1 MQLRI
6 LRCYL
11 KHYPKWK
18 HYDLSIDKQRELI
31 LNSEI
36 LGREEEY
43 VDEVITKPINLNTSG
58 GIQRNIFV
66 DRNEWFNKHRDS
78 NKKPTAK
85 IYWYVDIDGRENL
98 KQLVDDLDVK
108 ETYISADFTADYSF
122 YEVEPD
128 ALITEDTE
136 SAVFYQTIFEMLRN
150 KVSLREIAKSVSNE
164 EMSITHTAVGNLKE
178 SAGW

>member
-1 MQLRI
+1 MRI

-11 KHYPKWK
+11 KHYSKWK
-18 HYDLSIDKQRELI
+18 HYDLSFDKQRELI

-66 DRNEWFNKHRDS
+66 DKNEWFNKHRDT

-98 KQLVDDLDVK
+98 K
-108 ETYISADFTADYSF
+108 
-122 YEVEPD
+122 
-128 ALITEDTE
+128 
-136 SAVFYQTIFEMLRN
+136 
-150 KVSLREIAKSVSNE
+150 
-164 EMSITHTAVGNLKE
+164 
-178 SAGW
+178 

>member
-1 MQLRI
+1 MRH

-31 LNSEI
+31 LNCEV
-36 LGREEEY
+36 LGCEEEY
-43 VDEVITKPINLNTSG
+43 VEEVIHRDRSLNTSG
-58 GIQRNIFV
+58 GSERHVFLPV
-66 DRNEWFNKHRDS
+66 NEWF
-78 NKKPTAK
+78 KKTRNPDQKPKVK
-85 IYWYVDIDGRENL
+85 IYWYVDISGRENL
-98 KQLVDDLDVK
+98 TQLVDDLDVK
-108 ETYISADFTADYSF
+108 ETYISADFTADYSP
-122 YEVEPD
+122 YEIEPD
-128 ALITEDTE
+128 ALITEETQ
-136 SAVFYQTIFEMLRN
+136 SAVFYQTIFEMIRN